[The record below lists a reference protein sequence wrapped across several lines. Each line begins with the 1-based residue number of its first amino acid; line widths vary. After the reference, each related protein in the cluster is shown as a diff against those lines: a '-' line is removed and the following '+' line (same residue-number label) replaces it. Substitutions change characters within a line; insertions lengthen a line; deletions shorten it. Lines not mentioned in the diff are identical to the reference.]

1 MSYGSAMSDVDR
13 PEHWEDIYQRNDAR
27 WDKGRPSPP
36 IERLLKEGL
45 VPAGARVAV
54 PGAGR
59 GHEALLLAR
68 AGFETTAVDFAPSA
82 VTAMKEAAAKAGV
95 SLRVLQ
101 EDVFSLAAHGPFD
114 AIVEHTIF
122 CAIDPA
128 RRREY
133 ARVMRAA
140 LAPGGLFLGVFY
152 AHPRPG
158 GPPWSTTE
166 AEVRELFGERF
177 TIERLR
183 IAPDGFPE
191 RAGNEL
197 EFVFRAIPEAGV

>member
-13 PEHWEDIYQRNDAR
+13 PEYWEDIYRRNDAG

-36 IERLLKEGL
+36 IVRMVKEGV
-45 VPAGARVAV
+45 VPAGSRVAV

-68 AGFETTAVDFAPSA
+68 EGFVTTAIDFAPTA
-82 VTAMKEAAAKAGV
+82 AAAMKDAAAKAGV
-95 SLRVLQ
+95 AMRVLQ
-101 EDVFSLAAHGPFD
+101 DDVFALAAHGPFD

-133 ARVMRAA
+133 ATAIRAA
-140 LAPGGLFLGVFY
+140 LVPGGVFFGLFY
-152 AHPRPG
+152 AHGRPG
-158 GPPWSTTE
+158 GPPHTTTE
-166 AEVRELFGERF
+166 PEVRELFGDLF
-177 TIERLR
+177 SIERLLV
-183 IAPDGFPE
+183 APEGFPE
-191 RAGNEL
+191 RVGHEL
-197 EFVFRAIPEAGV
+197 EFVFRASP